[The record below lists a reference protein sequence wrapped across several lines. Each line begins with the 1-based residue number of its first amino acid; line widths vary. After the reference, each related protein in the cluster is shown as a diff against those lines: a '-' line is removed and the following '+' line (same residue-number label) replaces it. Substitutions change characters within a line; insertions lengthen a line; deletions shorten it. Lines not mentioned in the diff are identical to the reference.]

1 MTLERIVESLI
12 LDFLILLPIFVVL
25 NDSRPHFTK
34 FGLMNVSIHIKE
46 SSKRFHFKL
55 VG

>member
-12 LDFLILLPIFVVL
+12 LDFLILLPTFVSM

-34 FGLMNVSIHIKE
+34 FSLMNVSIHIKE
-46 SSKRFHFKL
+46 SLKRFHFKL